1 VTQGN
6 RALKAWLVCVLASV
20 LGLLCGCSK
29 DSSSLSSHDKKAFD
43 SASPELKQM
52 WQTALDA
59 SRTNDFEGAKTLLY
73 NLARSDITPDQQQAV
88 KRALTELDQKFTQ
101 ALEKGDP
108 AAKQALEA
116 LQKNP
121 PNRGR

>member
-1 VTQGN
+1 
-6 RALKAWLVCVLASV
+6 LKAWVASIVGTGVLC
-20 LGLLCGCSK
+20 LLCGCSK
-29 DSSSLSSHDKKAFD
+29 GGGSFSSHDQKAFD
-43 SASPELKQM
+43 GTTPELKQT
-52 WQTALDA
+52 WQAALEA

-73 NLARSDITPDQQQAV
+73 NLVRSDLTPDQQQAV
-88 KRALTELDQKFTQ
+88 KHALTQLDQKFTQ

-116 LQKNP
+116 LQKSP